1 MGVCLVSR
9 ATVER
14 VPSTPDERGPK
25 HGKWNVVVRE
35 LGIVSRLTPLEARGD
50 DERGDATRSVDRE
63 AAGKVEDAEVCEP
76 ALWVPNPMR
85 EWVVDEEGP
94 NRDEDEECV
103 ELELFSPRS
112 RDDWGRGRREEVGE
126 TEHKQT

>member
-1 MGVCLVSR
+1 M
-9 ATVER
+9 
-14 VPSTPDERGPK
+14 
-25 HGKWNVVVRE
+25 VRE
-35 LGIVSRLTPLEARGD
+35 LCVRHRLATLHTRGD
-50 DERGDATRSVDRE
+50 DECCYSGGGVNCE
-63 AAGKVEDAEVCEP
+63 AAGEIEHAELRHPPVG
-76 ALWVPNPMR
+76 VPNPVR

-126 TEHKQT
+126 TEHKTNIGGSKEATDNQTH